1 MDLRLPRPIHGW
13 RQFLGEVG
21 IIVIGVL
28 IALGAERV
36 ASNTNDRNV
45 ARRTRAAVTNEFNDN
60 LSSIALRGQAEL
72 CIDRRLLELRALFA
86 DWARSGGFKTPMWVA
101 QATTIGVS
109 MARYEAA
116 LSSGDIALLPSEE
129 QYRLGIIAA
138 QIRGFDE
145 IQDQQQLPW
154 GRLRALQAGS
164 RNLTPSDRTMLLTA
178 LQEASTLNYL
188 AKLNVRQ
195 TLPIAK
201 RYGFT
206 PNYQRFA
213 SDAGDVW
220 AGGKF
225 TPSICTSIDTP
236 PDEANKTQVVPLP
249 L

>member
-13 RQFLGEVG
+13 RQFFGEVG

-36 ASNTNDRNV
+36 ASNFNDRDL
-45 ARRTRAAVTNEFNDN
+45 ADQTRASVTDEINDN
-60 LSSIALRGQAEL
+60 LSSIALRGRAEP
-72 CIDRRLLELRALFA
+72 CIDRRLGELRALFA
-86 DWARSGGFKTPMWVA
+86 DWATTGGFKTPMWVA
-101 QATTIGVS
+101 QATTLNVS
-109 MARYEAA
+109 LARYEAA
-116 LSSGDIALLPSEE
+116 LSSGHIALLPSEE
-129 QYRLGIIAA
+129 QYRLGSITA
-138 QIRGFDE
+138 QIRDFE
-145 IQDQQQLPW
+145 RIQEQQQLVW

-164 RNLTPSDRTMLLTA
+164 KSLTPSDRTMLLTA

-195 TLPIAK
+195 ALPVAK

-206 PNYQRFA
+206 PDYERIAAN
-213 SDAGDVW
+213 AGNVW
-220 AGGKF
+220 ASGKF
-225 TPSICTSIDTP
+225 SPSICTSIDTP

>member
-1 MDLRLPRPIHGW
+1 MDVRLPRPIHGW
-13 RQFLGEVG
+13 RLFLGEVG

-28 IALGAERV
+28 IALSAERV
-36 ASNTNDRNV
+36 ASNINDRNV
-45 ARRTRAAVTNEFNDN
+45 AARTRAAITNEINEN
-60 LSSIALRGQAEL
+60 LSSIALRGQAEP
-72 CIDRRLLELRALFA
+72 CIDRRLVELRALFE
-86 DWARSGGFKTPMWVA
+86 DWAKSGGFKTPMWVA
-101 QATTIGVS
+101 QATTLGVS

-138 QIRGFDE
+138 QIRDFEE

-164 RNLTPSDRTMLLTA
+164 RNLTQSDRTMLLTA

-195 TLPIAK
+195 ALPIAK

-206 PNYQRFA
+206 PDYQRFA

-236 PDEANKTQVVPLP
+236 PDEANKTQIVPLP